1 MFPRMSETTEA
12 EREARRRQPSPLVGE
27 VEERLRDIA
36 QNGAEPWNAP
46 LEERRATRRRDME
59 ILRLSALE
67 AALHTT
73 EYICG
78 RLPSWKREAFETV
91 SDPIAALANLNRA
104 IVQVTLAEDRFD
116 ESAEER
122 AARIKA
128 EAEARVRAEQ
138 AAAAAHSDAERTLR
152 RAENKRQANGAIRAI
167 TLDYIRLPYGDREK
181 LFDDL
186 FRELNAN
193 GAYDADPAET
203 VADICHRL
211 AIVPKIVPDAQI
223 QTPDG
228 KIDLAARRKRLLAFA
243 RTYLDLMK
251 PAAPS
256 NDRDESD
263 IAETSVASARAQGPP
278 H

>member
-1 MFPRMSETTEA
+1 MDGTSEQD
-12 EREARRRQPSPLVGE
+12 REAKRREPSPLVGE
-27 VEERLRDIA
+27 VEERLRDIV

-59 ILRLSALE
+59 ILRLSAME

-78 RLPSWKREAFETV
+78 RLPSWKREAFEKV
-91 SDPIAALANLNRA
+91 SDPVASLANLNRA
-104 IVQVTLAEDRFD
+104 IVQITLAEDRFD
-116 ESAEER
+116 ESAEDR

-128 EAEARVRAEQ
+128 EAEARVKAEQ
-138 AAAAAHSDAERTLR
+138 AGLAEQDYTAGQIRRT
-152 RAENKRQANGAIRAI
+152 ETKRQVQGAIRAI

-186 FRELNAN
+186 FRELEAN
-193 GAYDADPAET
+193 DAYDGDPAET
-203 VADICHRL
+203 VADVCHRL
-211 AIVPKIVPDAQI
+211 AIVPKIVPDAEI
-223 QTPDG
+223 KTPDG
-228 KIDLAARRKRLLAFA
+228 EIDLPARRTQLRAFA

-251 PAAPS
+251 PVDAA
-256 NDRDESD
+256 DDGD
-263 IAETSVASARAQGPP
+263 FVQGQGPP

>member
-1 MFPRMSETTEA
+1 MDEPTEA
-12 EREARRRQPSPLVGE
+12 EREAKRRQPSPLVGE
-27 VEERLRDIA
+27 VEERLRDIVE
-36 QNGAEPWNAP
+36 NGAEPWNAP

-59 ILRLSALE
+59 ILRLSAME

-116 ESAEER
+116 ETAEER

-138 AAAAAHSDAERTLR
+138 AAATAHSDAERTLR
-152 RAENKRQANGAIRAI
+152 RVENKRQANGAIRAI

-186 FRELNAN
+186 FRELEAN
-193 GAYDADPAET
+193 GTYDADPAET
-203 VADICHRL
+203 VADVCHRL

-243 RTYLDLMK
+243 RTYLDLVK
-251 PAAPS
+251 PANPS
-256 NDRDESD
+256 NDRDETGLSEPS
-263 IAETSVASARAQGPP
+263 IPPARAQGPP

>member
-1 MFPRMSETTEA
+1 MSETTEQD
-12 EREARRRQPSPLVGE
+12 REAKRREPSPLVAE
-27 VEERLRDIA
+27 VEGRLRDIVE
-36 QNGAEPWNAP
+36 NGAEPWNAP

-59 ILRLSALE
+59 IMRLSAME

-78 RLPSWKREAFETV
+78 RRPSWKREAFERV
-91 SDPIAALANLNRA
+91 SDPIASLANLNRA

-116 ESAEER
+116 ETAEDR

-138 AAAAAHSDAERTLR
+138 AALTARSDAERMLR
-152 RAENKRQANGAIRAI
+152 RAENKRQAQGAIRAI
-167 TLDYIRLPYGDREK
+167 TLDYIRLPYTNREE
-181 LFDDL
+181 LFANL
-186 FRELNAN
+186 FRELEAD

-203 VADICHRL
+203 VADVCHRL
-211 AIVPKIVPDAQI
+211 ALTQKIVPDAELK
-223 QTPDG
+223 TADG
-228 KIDLAARRKRLLAFA
+228 EIDLISRRKRLLAFA

-251 PAAPS
+251 PADPEDGGDEAGLADPSAPP
-256 NDRDESD
+256 
-263 IAETSVASARAQGPP
+263 AHAQGPP

>member
-59 ILRLSALE
+59 ILRLSAME

-91 SDPIAALANLNRA
+91 NDSIAALANLNRA

-251 PAAPS
+251 PADPAD
-256 NDRDESD
+256 DRDEDGLSD
-263 IAETSVASARAQGPP
+263 PSVPPAQAQGPP

>member
-1 MFPRMSETTEA
+1 MYADMDGTTET
-12 EREARRRQPSPLVGE
+12 EREAKRREPSPLVAE
-27 VEERLRDIA
+27 VEERLRAIM

-59 ILRLSALE
+59 IMRLSAME

-78 RLPSWKREAFETV
+78 RLPAWKPEAFERVT
-91 SDPIAALANLNRA
+91 DPIASLANLNRA
-104 IVQVTLAEDRFD
+104 IVQITLAEDRFD
-116 ESAEER
+116 ESAEDR

-138 AAAAAHSDAERTLR
+138 AALAERDYTAGQIR
-152 RAENKRQANGAIRAI
+152 RAENKRQTHGAIRAI
-167 TLDYIRLPYGDREK
+167 ALDYIRLPRGDREDLLPN
-181 LFDDL
+181 LFDIWEAED
-186 FRELNAN
+186 
-193 GAYDADPAET
+193 AYDGDPAET
-203 VADICHRL
+203 VADACAQL
-211 AIVPKIVPDAQI
+211 ALTPRIVPDAEI

-228 KIDLAARRKRLLAFA
+228 KIDIIVRRTRLAAFA

-251 PAAPS
+251 PAGPA
-256 NDRDESD
+256 DDGD
-263 IAETSVASARAQGPP
+263 FAQGQGPP

>member
-1 MFPRMSETTEA
+1 MYAYMDGATETQ
-12 EREARRRQPSPLVGE
+12 REAKRHEPSPLVAE
-27 VEERLRDIA
+27 VEGRLRDIA

-59 ILRLSALE
+59 IMRLSAME
-67 AALHTT
+67 AALHTS

-78 RLPSWKREAFETV
+78 RLPSWKREAFERVT
-91 SDPIAALANLNRA
+91 DPIASLANLNRA

-138 AAAAAHSDAERTLR
+138 TAAVERTAAERTLR
-152 RAENKRQANGAIRAI
+152 RAENKRQAQNAIRAI
-167 TLDYIRLPYGDREK
+167 TLDYIRLPFSNREE
-181 LFDDL
+181 LFADL
-186 FRELNAN
+186 FRDLEAE
-193 GAYDADPAET
+193 GAYDGDPAET
-203 VADICHRL
+203 IADVCHRL
-211 AIVPKIVPDAQI
+211 GLTQKIVPDAELK
-223 QTPDG
+223 TAG
-228 KIDLAARRKRLLAFA
+228 GEIDLIGRRKRLLAFA

-251 PAAPS
+251 PADPDDEPDEAGLSEPS
-256 NDRDESD
+256 VPP
-263 IAETSVASARAQGPP
+263 AHAQGPP